1 MRLGRSRGSFG
12 NRRTL
17 NRIRGIKRAL
27 IARQRKNAAQAA
39 LAMLRG
45 CAADLVVTVNLCEQV
60 GSIYRSKIIV
70 PEASTKLFWSNDSTT
85 LRW

>member
-1 MRLGRSRGSFG
+1 
-12 NRRTL
+12 
-17 NRIRGIKRAL
+17 
-27 IARQRKNAAQAA
+27 
-39 LAMLRG
+39 MLRG